1 MHNLKDAAMDA
12 LQSFDAKLAAIHMRG
27 QWKSEEFLQRA
38 IGGPQPAGVAA
49 HWAWNEITAMLEEA
63 GRVMPE
69 SLQARR
75 SLIFQNPGLP
85 RGTTHTINMGV
96 QMIQPGETAWAH
108 RHSIAAL
115 RFVIKGHPQLS
126 TVVDGEPCV
135 MEDYDLVLT
144 PNWAWHDHHNDSNQF
159 AYWLDVLDVGL
170 VLGLNQTFYE
180 PGTGSEQP
188 KPAAAA
194 GVRNVLRYRWKD
206 VEAELL
212 RRPILPEDGR
222 RYDYLNA
229 SGGPTL
235 PTLACQVQS
244 LPSGFSTRR
253 RRRTSSAV
261 YFVLRGEGTT
271 IVDGKELAW
280 SENDCFVVPNWTRH
294 HHVNHSSSQDAMLF
308 SVHDTPVM
316 RALGLYR
323 EEQDV

>member
-1 MHNLKDAAMDA
+1 MQALDA
-12 LQSFDAKLAAIHMRG
+12 FDAKLAGVHMRG

-38 IGGPQPAGVAA
+38 IDGPTSAGVPAL
-49 HWAWNEITAMLEEA
+49 WAWRQITAMLEEA

-115 RFVIKGHPQLS
+115 RFVIKGHQRLS
-126 TVVDGEPCV
+126 TVVDGKPCV

-144 PNWAWHDHHNDSNQF
+144 PNWSWHDHHNESDQF
-159 AYWLDVLDVGL
+159 VYWLDVLDVGL

-180 PGTGSEQP
+180 PGTGSDQP
-188 KPAAAA
+188 QPATQTHARS
-194 GVRNVLRYRWKD
+194 GLRYRWKD
-206 VEAELL
+206 VEPELL
-212 RRPILPEDGR
+212 QRPIIPQDGR
-222 RYDYLNA
+222 LYEYLNA

-244 LPSGFSTRR
+244 LPPGFTTRN

-261 YFVLRGEGTT
+261 YFVVRGEGVTT
-271 IVDGKELAW
+271 VGGQELAW
-280 SENDCFVVPNWTRH
+280 SENDCFAVPNWAWHR
-294 HHVNHSSSQDAMLF
+294 HVNRSTSQDAVLF
-308 SVHDTPVM
+308 SVHDAPVM

-323 EEQDV
+323 DEQSS

>member
-1 MHNLKDAAMDA
+1 MRELEA
-12 LQSFDAKLAAIHMRG
+12 FDAKLASVHMRG

-38 IGGPQPAGVAA
+38 IGGPKPAGVPALWPWDQVA
-49 HWAWNEITAMLEEA
+49 NLLDEA

-69 SLQARR
+69 AMQARR
-75 SLIFQNPGLP
+75 SLIFQNPALP
-85 RGTTHTINMGV
+85 RGTTHTLNMGV

-115 RFVIKGHPQLS
+115 RFIIQGHPRLS
-126 TVVDGEPCV
+126 TIVDGEHCV

-144 PNWAWHDHHNDSNQF
+144 PNWAWHDHHNESDQS

-180 PGTGSEQP
+180 PGTNKDQP
-188 KPAAAA
+188 PAGKPTSPNA
-194 GVRNVLRYRWKD
+194 RKRYRWKD
-206 VEAELL
+206 VEPALAS
-212 RRPILPEDGR
+212 RPISTLDGR
-222 RYDYLNA
+222 VYEYLDT

-244 LPSGFSTRR
+244 LPPGFRTGE

-261 YFVLRGEGTT
+261 YFVVRGEGSTT
-271 IVDGKELAW
+271 IDGQELAW
-280 SENDCFVVPNWTRH
+280 AKNDCLAVPNWTTHQH
-294 HHVNHSSSQDAMLF
+294 HNRSGTEDAILF

-323 EEQDV
+323 EEAAALSLDS